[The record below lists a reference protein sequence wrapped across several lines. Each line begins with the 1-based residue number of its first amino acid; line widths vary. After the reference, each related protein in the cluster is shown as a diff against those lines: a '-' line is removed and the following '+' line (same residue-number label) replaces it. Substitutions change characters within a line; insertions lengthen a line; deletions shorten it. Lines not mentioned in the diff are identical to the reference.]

1 MIAKADRNLRAYYN
15 EIDSKCCAWLAALME
30 EGWITRGD
38 IDNRSIEDVRPSDV
52 EGYDR
57 VHFFAG
63 IAVWDYALNQ
73 AGWGNRPVWTGSCP
87 CQPFSAAGK
96 RKGIADKRHLWPAF
110 FHLISERRPEHVFGE
125 QVASKDGLAW
135 LDLVQSDLEGAGYVC
150 GAVDTC
156 AAGFGAPHIRQRLYW
171 VADARHAERR
181 SLRPDRENGRDRTH
195 NRWEE
200 VYGLAGTCGE
210 VHKLADATDDGCIER
225 ELGDEASEKQASSGN
240 KSIVEQDK
248 RSWGN
253 DAPHAGC
260 HERVAD
266 AEEHGRPERKPFGGR
281 SMEGVSE
288 RRTDGCP
295 IGSAIGELA
304 NSHDEGLQ
312 GRRERRDSPGEC
324 VAGPGGMELQNG
336 STGPTNGHWQ
346 DVDWLFC
353 RDGKWRPTESIAVE
367 MVDGIAD
374 CLGYMRIDGR
384 YSLNPLIQK
393 GENRVMRLKGYGN
406 AIVAPQAQA
415 FIEAYMGI
423 MR

>member
-1 MIAKADRNLRAYYN
+1 MIVKADPNLRAYYN
-15 EIDSKCCAWLAALME
+15 EIDPKCCAWLAALME

-52 EGYDR
+52 KGYDR
-57 VHFFAG
+57 AHFFAG

-73 AGWGNRPVWTGSCP
+73 ARWGNRPVWTGSCP

-96 RKGIADKRHLWPAF
+96 GSGFADERHLWPAF
-110 FHLISERRPEHVFGE
+110 FHLISERRPKHVFGE

-135 LDLVQSDLEGAGYVC
+135 LDLVQSDLERAGYAC

-171 VADARHAERR
+171 VADAAMFGCEQEQNERSAELLREVLEQEKGRIESCNQR
-181 SLRPDRENGRDRTH
+181 SIFDE
-195 NRWEE
+195 
-200 VYGLAGTCGE
+200 LA
-210 VHKLADATDDGCIER
+210 
-225 ELGDEASEKQASSGN
+225 N
-240 KSIVEQDK
+240 
-248 RSWGN
+248 
-253 DAPHAGC
+253 
-260 HERVAD
+260 

-336 STGPTNGHWQ
+336 STGPTNGYWQ

-367 MVDGIAD
+367 MDDGLAAR
-374 CLGYMRIDGR
+374 LGYMRIGGR
-384 YSLNPLIQK
+384 YSLNPLVQK

-415 FIEAYMGI
+415 FIETYMEI
-423 MR
+423 VR